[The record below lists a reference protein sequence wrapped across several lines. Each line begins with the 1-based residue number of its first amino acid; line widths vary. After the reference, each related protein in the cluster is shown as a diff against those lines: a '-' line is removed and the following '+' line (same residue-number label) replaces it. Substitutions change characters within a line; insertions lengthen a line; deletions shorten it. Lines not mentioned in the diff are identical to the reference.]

1 MARHVGIQFFVAC
14 ARDGLGSGICD
25 FTAILLGFSIILS
38 SGCHEPTASTSG
50 AIAVTVSTAG
60 ANIDPDP
67 DGYALSVDGG
77 PDKAVGVN
85 ATVTVADLPT
95 GNHQVRLDGVASNC
109 SVAGANPRSVDVI
122 DYAKAPSPVSVLFS
136 VSCIATIGSPTELV
150 AQGETEFTATVGT
163 TIEPGPAVRVL
174 DENHRPVARVSVS
187 FGPERS
193 KVVVTDADGI
203 ARFGAWQLDTLAGA
217 YFIEARVAV
226 SVQRELG
233 VVFQGRAT
241 PGPVVH
247 FTASSGNNQVG
258 EPTTTLPNQLHAR
271 ATDIYNNPVGGLLVT
286 FSVVSGGGIIE
297 LSTST
302 TNTLGLATAGR
313 WTLGS
318 TSPQRVS
325 ARAGDFEALFDATF
339 CETGHPCDLV
349 PVNLAYVRDGAVWIS
364 GADGP
369 RLVAHDASRPS
380 WSPDGSR
387 LAFFKVNANREE
399 EAICI
404 AAEPF
409 SGMVCTPVDEPLEDM
424 RDSWSPDGRTL
435 ALSGMFYGSGNSQ
448 LLFLDVATMTIRR
461 HGTIDQSVRSASW
474 SPDGKK
480 IAIAS
485 DAKVYLANAGGSEL
499 EVLLPYPVWELAWAP
514 DGQKI
519 AVITLGCDWD
529 CFGADLALLDPK
541 TKELTVLERGQGGLT
556 ALTWSA
562 DSNRLAYSVWVS
574 ASGMGDVRIM
584 NIADGASNDVLTNAS
599 DPSWRP

>member
-1 MARHVGIQFFVAC
+1 MKKIMRYSA
-14 ARDGLGSGICD
+14 L
-25 FTAILLGFSIILS
+25 
-38 SGCHEPTASTSG
+38 
-50 AIAVTVSTAG
+50 IAVGLAGALSACSDSTAPG
-60 ANIDPDP
+60 A
-67 DGYALSVDGG
+67 
-77 PDKAVGVN
+77 
-85 ATVTVADLPT
+85 LPE
-95 GNHQVRLDGVASNC
+95 
-109 SVAGANPRSVDVI
+109 
-122 DYAKAPSPVSVLFS
+122 APTPGSP
-136 VSCIATIGSPTELV
+136 AGSPTELV

-174 DENHRPVARVSVS
+174 DENHRPVAGVSVS

-203 ARFGAWQLDTLAGA
+203 ARFGPWQLDTLARV

-233 VVFQGRAT
+233 VVFHARAT

-258 EPTTTLPNQLHAR
+258 EPSTTLPNQLHAR
-271 ATDIYNNPVGGLLVT
+271 ATDIYNNPVRGLLVT
-286 FSVVSGGGIIE
+286 FSVVSGG
-297 LSTST
+297 
-302 TNTLGLATAGR
+302 
-313 WTLGS
+313 
-318 TSPQRVS
+318 
-325 ARAGDFEALFDATF
+325 ARAGDFEALFEATF
-339 CETGHPCDLV
+339 CDTGHPCDLV
-349 PVNLAYVRDGAVWIS
+349 PVDLAYVRDGAVWIS

-369 RLVAHDASRPS
+369 RLVARDASRPS

-387 LAFFKVNANREE
+387 LAFFKVNANRED

-409 SGMVCTPVDEPLEDM
+409 SGMVCTPVEEPLEDM
-424 RDSWSPDGRTL
+424 RVSWSPDGRTL
-435 ALSGMFYGSGNSQ
+435 ALSGIYYGGGNSQ

-461 HGTIDQSVRSASW
+461 HGTIDQSVWSASW
-474 SPDGKK
+474 SPDGEK

-519 AVITLGCDWD
+519 AVITVGYTTESV
-529 CFGADLALLDPK
+529 FGLDLALLDPK
-541 TKELTVLERGQGGLT
+541 TKELTVLERGQGDFD

-562 DSNRLAYSVWVS
+562 DGNRLAYSVWVS
-574 ASGMGDVRIM
+574 ASGMRDVRIM
-584 NIADGASNDVLTNAS
+584 NIADRASNDVLTNAS
-599 DPSWRP
+599 DPSWRR

>member
-1 MARHVGIQFFVAC
+1 MKK
-14 ARDGLGSGICD
+14 
-25 FTAILLGFSIILS
+25 IIRYS
-38 SGCHEPTASTSG
+38 
-50 AIAVTVSTAG
+50 
-60 ANIDPDP
+60 
-67 DGYALSVDGG
+67 ALI
-77 PDKAVGVN
+77 AVGVGG
-85 ATVTVADLPT
+85 ALSACSDSTTPGAVPEAPT
-95 GNHQVRLDGVASNC
+95 PG
-109 SVAGANPRSVDVI
+109 
-122 DYAKAPSPVSVLFS
+122 SP
-136 VSCIATIGSPTELV
+136 AGSPTELV

-174 DENHRPVARVSVS
+174 DENHRPVAGVSVT
-187 FGPERS
+187 FGSERS

-203 ARFGAWQLDTLAGA
+203 ARFGPWQLDTLARV
-217 YFIEARVAV
+217 YDIEARVAV
-226 SVQRELG
+226 SVQEQLG
-233 VVFQGRAT
+233 VLFLARAT

-258 EPTTTLPNQLHAR
+258 EPSTTLPNQLHAR
-271 ATDIYNNPVGGLLVT
+271 ASDIYNNPVRGLVVT

-302 TNTLGLATAGR
+302 TDAFGLATAGR

-325 ARAGDFEALFDATF
+325 ARAGDFEALFEATF

-387 LAFFKVNANREE
+387 LAFFKVNANRGE

-409 SGMVCTPVDEPLEDM
+409 SGMVCTPVDEPLEEM
-424 RDSWSPDGRTL
+424 RVSWSPDGRTL
-435 ALSGMFYGSGNSQ
+435 ALSGIYYGAGNSQ

-461 HGTIDQSVRSASW
+461 HGTIDQSVWSASW

-519 AVITLGCDWD
+519 AVIMVGCTTES
-529 CFGADLALLDPK
+529 CFGSGLALLDPK
-541 TKELTVLERGQGGLT
+541 TKELTVLERGQGSVT

-562 DSNRLAYSVWVS
+562 DGNRLAYSVWVD
-574 ASGMGDVRIM
+574 ASGMRDVRIM

-599 DPSWRP
+599 DPSWWR